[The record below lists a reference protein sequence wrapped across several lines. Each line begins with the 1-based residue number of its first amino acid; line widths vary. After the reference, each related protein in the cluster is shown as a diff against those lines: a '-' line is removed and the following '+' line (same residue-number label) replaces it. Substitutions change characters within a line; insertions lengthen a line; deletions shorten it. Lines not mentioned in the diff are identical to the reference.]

1 MQNLRDI
8 AGIADTF
15 TAHQDA
21 HLAVTGCLQEA
32 ALQEAA
38 LRQDLHAPVASI
50 PFYRSKQGCTCG
62 QCSGGFLSPRMKH
75 R

>member
-1 MQNLRDI
+1 MQNLRDV
-8 AGIADTF
+8 AGIAETF

-32 ALQEAA
+32 GLHQN
-38 LRQDLHAPVASI
+38 LHASVASI